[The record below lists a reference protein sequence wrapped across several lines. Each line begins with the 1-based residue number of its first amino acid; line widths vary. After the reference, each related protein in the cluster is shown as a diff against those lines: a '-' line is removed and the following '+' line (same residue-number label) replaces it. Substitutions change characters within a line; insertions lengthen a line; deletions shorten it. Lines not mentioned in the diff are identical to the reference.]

1 MGHPTSFL
9 PGEIEQMA
17 DQPAKVRTA
26 AQQAANQAGKNAAAW
41 LAAKGLS
48 KQIPYL
54 AMVKKMK
61 KEGKSSTEIE
71 AAVKAKINNNTRAR
85 ANKKAAPKNGTKKN
99 NGAAAKANNG
109 TKKNNAAA
117 KMRTPAQLAANA
129 KMRNTAAAMKA
140 KGIKF
145 TPASFKNYKAA
156 KLAGRSNDDI
166 FAEFKD
172 KYPAV
177 NAEGKPIV
185 AKRAVTAKAPK
196 APTAI
201 AAAPLAVNAP
211 AGSYVCDR
219 CRLVTKNATRK
230 NNTKAN
236 NVYNFGNPGFYYG
249 Q

>member
-17 DQPAKVRTA
+17 DQPAKKVRTA
-26 AQQAANQAGKNAAAW
+26 AQQAANQLGKNAAAW

-61 KEGKSSTEIE
+61 KEGASSPEIE

-85 ANKKAAPKNGTKKN
+85 VNKKAAPKNGTKKN
-99 NGAAAKANNG
+99 NGAAAAAKANNA

-140 KGIKF
+140 AGIKF

-156 KLAGRSNDDI
+156 KLAGRSNDDV
-166 FAEFKD
+166 FAEFKS

-185 AKRAVTAKAPK
+185 AKRPATAKAPK
-196 APTAI
+196 APTA
-201 AAAPLAVNAP
+201 AAAVAATANASAP
-211 AGSYVCDR
+211 VGSYVCDR
-219 CRLVTKNATRK
+219 CRLVTNTRK
-230 NNTKAN
+230 NNMSASMN
-236 NVYNFGNPGFYYG
+236 NNSFRYF
-249 Q
+249 